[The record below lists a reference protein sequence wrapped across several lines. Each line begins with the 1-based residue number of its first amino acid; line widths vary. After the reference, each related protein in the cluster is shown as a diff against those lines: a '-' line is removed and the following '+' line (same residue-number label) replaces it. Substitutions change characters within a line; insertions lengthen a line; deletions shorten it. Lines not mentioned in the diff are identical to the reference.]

1 MVKKGHIVA
10 FFLIVALLATLVV
23 TTVMGIT
30 KEIKLGLD
38 LQGGFEVLYEVHPEG
53 EEIND
58 DILKSTVTALNQ
70 RINVIGVSE
79 PNVNIEGENRIRVQL
94 AGVEDQQTARE
105 LLSTEAQLSF
115 RNIEDE
121 LVLDGSALKQGGANV
136 TFSQANQ
143 PWVAI
148 TLNDAEQFGEAT
160 SNILAYAAEHGE
172 SPNDPN
178 CLRCRLV
185 IWLDYQE
192 GDSYLEEMQ
201 KPVEE
206 QKYISSPSVR
216 SVLNTN
222 NVQIE
227 GVFTIDEAQFLADVL
242 NAGSLPVK
250 LTEEYSNSVGA
261 ALGEQ
266 AMEKTIYA
274 GFIGVA
280 LVFLY
285 MIIYYRFMGVISVIT
300 LSFYIYLVLV
310 VFNLM
315 NAVLTLPGIAA
326 LILGVGMAVDANIIT
341 YERIKDELR
350 SGKSTISAFKA
361 GSRRSLSTILDA
373 NITTILA
380 AAVLFYYGTMAVQ
393 GFAVMLIVSILTSFI
408 TAVFG
413 TRLLLGLWV
422 NSRILN
428 KKPRFFG
435 VKESEISEL

>member
-1 MVKKGHIVA
+1 MVKKGRIVA

-23 TTVMGIT
+23 TTVMDVA

-38 LQGGFEVLYEVHPEG
+38 LQGGFEVLYEVFPAHEG
-53 EEIND
+53 DIID
-58 DILKSTVTALNQ
+58 DEALKTTVTALNQ

-79 PNVNIEGENRIRVQL
+79 PNVSIEGENRIRVQL

-115 RNIEDE
+115 RDINDN
-121 LVLDGSALKQGGANV
+121 LMLDGADLKQGGANV
-136 TFSQANQ
+136 TFSQTNQ
-143 PWVAI
+143 PWVAV
-148 TLNDAEQFGEAT
+148 TLNDAAKFGQVT
-160 SNILAYAAEHGE
+160 S
-172 SPNDPN
+172 DPAV
-178 CLRCRLV
+178 LGSQLV
-185 IWLDYQE
+185 IWMDFQE
-192 GDSYLEEMQ
+192 GDSFMQEMQ
-201 KPVEE
+201 KPESE
-206 QKYISSPSVR
+206 RKFISAPTVR
-216 SVLNTN
+216 NVLNTT
-222 NVQIE
+222 NVVIE
-227 GVFTIDEAQFLADVL
+227 GTFTLEEAQFLADVL

-250 LTEEYSNSVGA
+250 LEEVYSNSVGA
-261 ALGEQ
+261 ALGEK
-266 AMEKTIYA
+266 AMEMTIYA

-280 LVFLY
+280 LIFLY
-285 MIIYYRFMGVISVIT
+285 MLIYYRFMGMIAVIT

-310 VFNLM
+310 VFNWM

-350 SGKSTISAFKA
+350 TGKTTMSAFKA

-380 AAVLFYYGTMAVQ
+380 ASVLFYFGTMAVQ
-393 GFAVMLIVSILTSFI
+393 GFAVMLIVSILTSFL
-408 TAVFG
+408 TAVYG
-413 TRLLLGLWV
+413 SRLLLGLWV

-428 KKPRFFG
+428 KKPGLFG